1 MISLFS
7 LFPCPMNIQYS
18 LINGNSKR
26 RFKPLD
32 WLNGVEPSIKW
43 NIKDYKPNRTD
54 INCFSIFPLFLPVK
68 LRDSF
73 IVNITKKVG
82 R

>member
-1 MISLFS
+1 
-7 LFPCPMNIQYS
+7 MNIQYS
-18 LINGNSKR
+18 LINGYSKR

-32 WLNGVEPSIKW
+32 WLSGVEPSIKW

-54 INCFSIFPLFLPVK
+54 INRFSIFLLFLPVK
-68 LRDSF
+68 LQDSF
-73 IVNITKKVG
+73 MNHITKKVG